1 MAQNLNRYD
10 RQENQRASQ
19 KKARLKKFQGRSK
32 EKSPETDVSWSDFE
46 VRDMPDARLGI
57 IVSVRGK
64 DLMLMND
71 DRTEAAVLS
80 PTLPSALAT
89 RLVVGDKVWYKE
101 VSDANGANLEI
112 QARQPRT
119 SVLMRF
125 KGGRKRVFAGAKDE
139 QIVAVNIDLAVIV
152 AAKNSPEFRP
162 RFVDRYLVICEN
174 SGIAPIVCINKSD
187 MPGEIPPSVEWYRA
201 SNVPVIETSTTTL
214 SGIDELK
221 ESMQGKVTVFVGASG
236 VGKSSLANI
245 LLDAELE
252 TRTISEKTDKGKH
265 TTTASSLYH
274 WAKDSYLI
282 DTPGI
287 RSLGVFHVEK
297 SELQF
302 GFPEFAE
309 FTDKCQYN
317 DCTHSHEPICGV
329 RKAAEEG
336 RLNRH
341 RYESYLRMLEE

>member
-32 EKSPETDVSWSDFE
+32 EKPTVADVSWSDFE
-46 VRDMPDARLGI
+46 AQDMPDARLGI
-57 IVSVRGK
+57 VASVRGK
-64 DLMLMND
+64 DLTVMH
-71 DRTEAAVLS
+71 EGKAEVAILS
-80 PTLPSALAT
+80 PELPSALAT
-89 RLVVGDKVWYKE
+89 RLVAGDKVWYKE
-101 VSDANGANLEI
+101 TSDANGEVLEI

-152 AAKNSPEFRP
+152 ASKAHPEFRP

-174 SGIAPIVCINKSD
+174 SSIAPIVCINKSD

-201 SNVPVIETSTTTL
+201 SNIPVIETSTTTL
-214 SGIDELK
+214 TGIEELK
-221 ESMQGKVTVFVGASG
+221 ERMYGKVAVLVGSSG

-245 LLDAELE
+245 LLGAELE
-252 TRTISEKTDKGKH
+252 TKAISGKTDKGKH
-265 TTTASSLYH
+265 TTTASSLYY
-274 WAKDSYLI
+274 WAENSYLI

-302 GFPEFAE
+302 GFPEFAA
-309 FTDKCQYN
+309 FTGECQYS